1 MAADW
6 QPAAPRGNHIT
17 IFIGGRDVQPD
28 AIVQHAVMLLLFSI
42 QYTAIVSIPC
52 EEKVKCKY

>member
-6 QPAAPRGNHIT
+6 QPAPGGNHIT
-17 IFIGGRDVQPD
+17 IFIGGRDVHQID